1 MAGQENQQYTVLY
14 GRLSQEDERAGESN
28 SIQHQRTLLEKYA
41 KEKGFENTIF
51 LADDGYSGTNFE
63 RPSWK
68 KIVEMIEAG
77 QVANLIVKDA
87 SRLGREYLQ
96 VGYYMEIYFPQK
108 NVRFIAVN
116 DGVDS
121 TVESSNDF
129 NPIRNWANE
138 LHAKDTSRKVRAVMK
153 MKAEQ
158 GERLGGRPPY
168 GYRKSDGDANTLVPD
183 EDTAPVVKRIFSLCA
198 AGNGPKRI
206 ATILTKEQVVNPS
219 NAYYRKTGKSHR
231 GLDTTRPCL
240 WSSNSVTSIL
250 NNEVYLGHSVGL
262 RTTTISYKNKQ
273 RVERPESERFVVKNT
288 HEALVT
294 QEQWDI
300 VQEVRQHKK
309 RVPKHMDE
317 PNIFSG
323 LVFCADCGKPLVLH
337 RASTMKRTE
346 YNFKCYTYG
355 KKGKTVCTPHHI
367 REFELK
373 AVVLE
378 DLRRVTHF
386 ARMKEKQFAA
396 YISSKNTLELRRE
409 MNTIQKDLD
418 TMRRRREELSKL
430 FKRLYEDNVLGR
442 VTDEQYR
449 MLAGDYTVEQK
460 ALEEQ
465 IPEKEAR
472 LEKLK
477 ADEKKDD
484 VVTFEELGVD
494 SLMVDEA
501 HYFKNAMVTT
511 KMTRVAGISQT
522 ESQKASDMYM
532 KCMYMDELTGGHG
545 IVFATGTPISNS
557 MTEMYIMMR
566 YLQYGLLEQK
576 GLLNFDAWAST
587 FGESVTAI
595 ELAPEG
601 NGYRSKTRFAKF
613 YNLPELMNMFK
624 QCADIQTADMLK
636 LPVPEITGGKPTIV
650 KLPPSELQRQMVAA
664 LGERAE
670 AVRNRL
676 VAPNEDNMLRIT
688 NDGRKLALDQR
699 LMNPLLPDDPDS
711 KANACV
717 ERVFTIWEKTKAQ
730 RSTQMIFCDLSTPRA
745 DGFDVYNDIRDK
757 LVARGI
763 PKDEVQFIHDADTEA
778 KKAELFGKVRSGAVR
793 VLMGSTQKMG
803 AGTNV
808 QTRLCALHHLDCP
821 WRPADIAQRN
831 GRMVR
836 QGNMNKEVSI
846 FIYITEATFDAY
858 SYQLVENKQKFIS
871 QIMTSKSPARS
882 CEDLDEAALS
892 YAEVKALAA
901 GNPMIKEKMD
911 LDIQVARL
919 RTLKAAYNSQHYRL
933 EDAVTGTFPR
943 EIRGTECRI
952 QAFEKDVQ
960 TAKDSQSYDKDGKLA
975 FSIELDGK
983 VYDKRED
990 AGKALL
996 GLVGAAVRADH
1007 PVSVGHYAG
1016 FEVTVAY
1023 VPLSK
1028 VFVAHLVGEATHTT
1042 ELGSDAAGNIVR
1054 LQNVVAALP
1063 QEVSGLRNSLQQ
1075 LRVQLDSAKEELQ
1088 QPFLQE
1094 QELNEKSAR
1103 LAELDALLNVGN
1115 DAPVLEGEAEVLNED
1130 DSVRTP
1136 REENELER

>member
-294 QEQWDI
+294 QEQ
-300 VQEVRQHKK
+300 
-309 RVPKHMDE
+309 
-317 PNIFSG
+317 NIFSG

-409 MNTIQKDLD
+409 MNTLQKDLD

-449 MLAGDYTVEQK
+449 MLAGDYTSEQK

-477 ADEKKDD
+477 AASANVSTFVEKAKQY
-484 VVTFEELGVD
+484 T
-494 SLMVDEA
+494 A
-501 HYFKNAMVTT
+501 
-511 KMTRVAGISQT
+511 I
-522 ESQKASDMYM
+522 
-532 KCMYMDELTGGHG
+532 DELT
-545 IVFATGTPISNS
+545 
-557 MTEMYIMMR
+557 
-566 YLQYGLLEQK
+566 
-576 GLLNFDAWAST
+576 
-587 FGESVTAI
+587 
-595 ELAPEG
+595 
-601 NGYRSKTRFAKF
+601 
-613 YNLPELMNMFK
+613 PELLRLF
-624 QCADIQTADMLK
+624 IQRIE
-636 LPVPEITGGKPTIV
+636 V
-650 KLPPSELQRQMVAA
+650 
-664 LGERAE
+664 GERTEKYSRSSHQSIRIVYRDIGTVDSAMEQGE
-670 AVRNRL
+670 AQPRI
-676 VAPNEDNMLRIT
+676 AP
-688 NDGRKLALDQR
+688 
-699 LMNPLLPDDPDS
+699 
-711 KANACV
+711 
-717 ERVFTIWEKTKAQ
+717 
-730 RSTQMIFCDLSTPRA
+730 
-745 DGFDVYNDIRDK
+745 
-757 LVARGI
+757 
-763 PKDEVQFIHDADTEA
+763 
-778 KKAELFGKVRSGAVR
+778 
-793 VLMGSTQKMG
+793 
-803 AGTNV
+803 
-808 QTRLCALHHLDCP
+808 
-821 WRPADIAQRN
+821 
-831 GRMVR
+831 
-836 QGNMNKEVSI
+836 
-846 FIYITEATFDAY
+846 
-858 SYQLVENKQKFIS
+858 
-871 QIMTSKSPARS
+871 
-882 CEDLDEAALS
+882 
-892 YAEVKALAA
+892 
-901 GNPMIKEKMD
+901 
-911 LDIQVARL
+911 
-919 RTLKAAYNSQHYRL
+919 
-933 EDAVTGTFPR
+933 
-943 EIRGTECRI
+943 
-952 QAFEKDVQ
+952 
-960 TAKDSQSYDKDGKLA
+960 
-975 FSIELDGK
+975 
-983 VYDKRED
+983 
-990 AGKALL
+990 
-996 GLVGAAVRADH
+996 
-1007 PVSVGHYAG
+1007 
-1016 FEVTVAY
+1016 
-1023 VPLSK
+1023 PLSE
-1028 VFVAHLVGEATHTT
+1028 VF
-1042 ELGSDAAGNIVR
+1042 ELPA
-1054 LQNVVAALP
+1054 
-1063 QEVSGLRNSLQQ
+1063 
-1075 LRVQLDSAKEELQ
+1075 
-1088 QPFLQE
+1088 
-1094 QELNEKSAR
+1094 
-1103 LAELDALLNVGN
+1103 
-1115 DAPVLEGEAEVLNED
+1115 
-1130 DSVRTP
+1130 
-1136 REENELER
+1136 

>member
-63 RPSWK
+63 RPAWK

-442 VTDEQYR
+442 VTN
-449 MLAGDYTVEQK
+449 EQK
-460 ALEEQ
+460 ELAAT
-465 IPEKEAR
+465 IPEKKER
-472 LEKLK
+472 LERLK
-477 ADEKKDD
+477 SSMANVDAFIEKARRY
-484 VVTFEELGVD
+484 T
-494 SLMVDEA
+494 A
-501 HYFKNAMVTT
+501 
-511 KMTRVAGISQT
+511 I
-522 ESQKASDMYM
+522 
-532 KCMYMDELTGGHG
+532 DELTPELLRLFIQRIEIGEQTKKYSRSAGQSVR
-545 IVFATGTPISNS
+545 IVYRDIGALDRPCG
-557 MTEMYIMMR
+557 R
-566 YLQYGLLEQK
+566 
-576 GLLNFDAWAST
+576 
-587 FGESVTAI
+587 VTAH
-595 ELAPEG
+595 
-601 NGYRSKTRFAKF
+601 RTWQKK
-613 YNLPELMNMFK
+613 
-624 QCADIQTADMLK
+624 
-636 LPVPEITGGKPTIV
+636 
-650 KLPPSELQRQMVAA
+650 LQRKK
-664 LGERAE
+664 
-670 AVRNRL
+670 
-676 VAPNEDNMLRIT
+676 
-688 NDGRKLALDQR
+688 KLCSCWHE
-699 LMNPLLPDDPDS
+699 N
-711 KANACV
+711 
-717 ERVFTIWEKTKAQ
+717 
-730 RSTQMIFCDLSTPRA
+730 
-745 DGFDVYNDIRDK
+745 
-757 LVARGI
+757 
-763 PKDEVQFIHDADTEA
+763 TEA
-778 KKAELFGKVRSGAVR
+778 DDFRRPPLCLTIHSV
-793 VLMGSTQKMG
+793 QKMY
-803 AGTNV
+803 
-808 QTRLCALHHLDCP
+808 LWEL
-821 WRPADIAQRN
+821 
-831 GRMVR
+831 
-836 QGNMNKEVSI
+836 S
-846 FIYITEATFDAY
+846 
-858 SYQLVENKQKFIS
+858 
-871 QIMTSKSPARS
+871 
-882 CEDLDEAALS
+882 EAA
-892 YAEVKALAA
+892 
-901 GNPMIKEKMD
+901 
-911 LDIQVARL
+911 
-919 RTLKAAYNSQHYRL
+919 
-933 EDAVTGTFPR
+933 
-943 EIRGTECRI
+943 
-952 QAFEKDVQ
+952 
-960 TAKDSQSYDKDGKLA
+960 DSFY
-975 FSIELDGK
+975 
-983 VYDKRED
+983 
-990 AGKALL
+990 
-996 GLVGAAVRADH
+996 
-1007 PVSVGHYAG
+1007 
-1016 FEVTVAY
+1016 
-1023 VPLSK
+1023 
-1028 VFVAHLVGEATHTT
+1028 
-1042 ELGSDAAGNIVR
+1042 
-1054 LQNVVAALP
+1054 
-1063 QEVSGLRNSLQQ
+1063 
-1075 LRVQLDSAKEELQ
+1075 
-1088 QPFLQE
+1088 
-1094 QELNEKSAR
+1094 
-1103 LAELDALLNVGN
+1103 
-1115 DAPVLEGEAEVLNED
+1115 
-1130 DSVRTP
+1130 
-1136 REENELER
+1136 

>member
-337 RASTMKRTE
+337 RASTMKKAE

-355 KKGKTVCTPHHI
+355 NKGKTVCTPHHI

-396 YISSKNTLELRRE
+396 YIGSKNTLELRRE
-409 MNTIQKDLD
+409 INTLQKELD
-418 TMRRRREELSKL
+418 AMRRRGEELSKL

-477 ADEKKDD
+477 AETTEGEPQVDTTYEFDKENTGSITATTNENGEITNAFTNLKPGTYRLTETKAYPGYNLLAQPIVIKFTQDGKCYIDGQRITDEGKFKPSANNTYTMTLT
-484 VVTFEELGVD
+484 VLNRKTPELPHTGAD
-494 SLMVDEA
+494 APSLWLLIGMPLA
-501 HYFKNAMVTT
+501 
-511 KMTRVAGISQT
+511 VAGLLIFT
-522 ESQKASDMYM
+522 FRYNRK
-532 KCMYMDELTGGHG
+532 GGRRH
-545 IVFATGTPISNS
+545 
-557 MTEMYIMMR
+557 
-566 YLQYGLLEQK
+566 
-576 GLLNFDAWAST
+576 
-587 FGESVTAI
+587 
-595 ELAPEG
+595 
-601 NGYRSKTRFAKF
+601 
-613 YNLPELMNMFK
+613 
-624 QCADIQTADMLK
+624 
-636 LPVPEITGGKPTIV
+636 
-650 KLPPSELQRQMVAA
+650 
-664 LGERAE
+664 
-670 AVRNRL
+670 
-676 VAPNEDNMLRIT
+676 
-688 NDGRKLALDQR
+688 
-699 LMNPLLPDDPDS
+699 
-711 KANACV
+711 
-717 ERVFTIWEKTKAQ
+717 
-730 RSTQMIFCDLSTPRA
+730 
-745 DGFDVYNDIRDK
+745 
-757 LVARGI
+757 
-763 PKDEVQFIHDADTEA
+763 
-778 KKAELFGKVRSGAVR
+778 
-793 VLMGSTQKMG
+793 
-803 AGTNV
+803 
-808 QTRLCALHHLDCP
+808 
-821 WRPADIAQRN
+821 
-831 GRMVR
+831 
-836 QGNMNKEVSI
+836 
-846 FIYITEATFDAY
+846 
-858 SYQLVENKQKFIS
+858 
-871 QIMTSKSPARS
+871 
-882 CEDLDEAALS
+882 
-892 YAEVKALAA
+892 
-901 GNPMIKEKMD
+901 
-911 LDIQVARL
+911 
-919 RTLKAAYNSQHYRL
+919 
-933 EDAVTGTFPR
+933 
-943 EIRGTECRI
+943 
-952 QAFEKDVQ
+952 
-960 TAKDSQSYDKDGKLA
+960 
-975 FSIELDGK
+975 
-983 VYDKRED
+983 
-990 AGKALL
+990 
-996 GLVGAAVRADH
+996 
-1007 PVSVGHYAG
+1007 
-1016 FEVTVAY
+1016 
-1023 VPLSK
+1023 
-1028 VFVAHLVGEATHTT
+1028 
-1042 ELGSDAAGNIVR
+1042 
-1054 LQNVVAALP
+1054 
-1063 QEVSGLRNSLQQ
+1063 
-1075 LRVQLDSAKEELQ
+1075 
-1088 QPFLQE
+1088 
-1094 QELNEKSAR
+1094 
-1103 LAELDALLNVGN
+1103 
-1115 DAPVLEGEAEVLNED
+1115 
-1130 DSVRTP
+1130 
-1136 REENELER
+1136 

>member
-63 RPSWK
+63 RPAWK

-168 GYRKSDGDANTLVPD
+168 GYRKSNGDANTLVPD

-409 MNTIQKDLD
+409 LVP
-418 TMRRRREELSKL
+418 EL
-430 FKRLYEDNVLGR
+430 
-442 VTDEQYR
+442 
-449 MLAGDYTVEQK
+449 TVEQNIIFPVLLDYQK
-460 ALEEQ
+460 PDKKYLEELLTVLNLQERRNHLPSQLSGGQQQRVAIGRALITRPSLILADEPTGNLDTQNSSEVIALLKEASKKYEQTIIMITHNRSIAQTADRVLQVSDGVLTDFGRHLQ
-465 IPEKEAR
+465 IPEYWQDIPPVHPVHGKVHQPAPAVPSYCR
-472 LEKLK
+472 YGSPGIHSPYHVL
-477 ADEKKDD
+477 
-484 VVTFEELGVD
+484 
-494 SLMVDEA
+494 
-501 HYFKNAMVTT
+501 NAAYAYNPWF
-511 KMTRVAGISQT
+511 RPFLS
-522 ESQKASDMYM
+522 
-532 KCMYMDELTGGHG
+532 
-545 IVFATGTPISNS
+545 
-557 MTEMYIMMR
+557 
-566 YLQYGLLEQK
+566 
-576 GLLNFDAWAST
+576 
-587 FGESVTAI
+587 
-595 ELAPEG
+595 G
-601 NGYRSKTRFAKF
+601 NGLPGRS
-613 YNLPELMNMFK
+613 
-624 QCADIQTADMLK
+624 
-636 LPVPEITGGKPTIV
+636 
-650 KLPPSELQRQMVAA
+650 
-664 LGERAE
+664 
-670 AVRNRL
+670 
-676 VAPNEDNMLRIT
+676 
-688 NDGRKLALDQR
+688 
-699 LMNPLLPDDPDS
+699 
-711 KANACV
+711 
-717 ERVFTIWEKTKAQ
+717 
-730 RSTQMIFCDLSTPRA
+730 
-745 DGFDVYNDIRDK
+745 
-757 LVARGI
+757 
-763 PKDEVQFIHDADTEA
+763 H
-778 KKAELFGKVRSGAVR
+778 
-793 VLMGSTQKMG
+793 
-803 AGTNV
+803 
-808 QTRLCALHHLDCP
+808 
-821 WRPADIAQRN
+821 
-831 GRMVR
+831 
-836 QGNMNKEVSI
+836 
-846 FIYITEATFDAY
+846 
-858 SYQLVENKQKFIS
+858 
-871 QIMTSKSPARS
+871 
-882 CEDLDEAALS
+882 
-892 YAEVKALAA
+892 
-901 GNPMIKEKMD
+901 
-911 LDIQVARL
+911 
-919 RTLKAAYNSQHYRL
+919 
-933 EDAVTGTFPR
+933 
-943 EIRGTECRI
+943 
-952 QAFEKDVQ
+952 
-960 TAKDSQSYDKDGKLA
+960 
-975 FSIELDGK
+975 
-983 VYDKRED
+983 
-990 AGKALL
+990 
-996 GLVGAAVRADH
+996 
-1007 PVSVGHYAG
+1007 
-1016 FEVTVAY
+1016 
-1023 VPLSK
+1023 
-1028 VFVAHLVGEATHTT
+1028 
-1042 ELGSDAAGNIVR
+1042 
-1054 LQNVVAALP
+1054 
-1063 QEVSGLRNSLQQ
+1063 
-1075 LRVQLDSAKEELQ
+1075 
-1088 QPFLQE
+1088 
-1094 QELNEKSAR
+1094 
-1103 LAELDALLNVGN
+1103 
-1115 DAPVLEGEAEVLNED
+1115 
-1130 DSVRTP
+1130 
-1136 REENELER
+1136 